1 MTVSGAVAAGVQWP
15 PPLPQAR
22 VKMDFRK
29 PTIGGFAAAIAA
41 AIAAATAGRRVR
53 AWSRG
58 NELL

>member
-41 AIAAATAGRRVR
+41 AIAGRRVR

-58 NELL
+58 NESL